1 MDVPVPNE
9 FALDA
14 YKDNVGAMVNRGV
27 EVTLSYHKQWGDWK
41 FGATGNF
48 AYNKMNYWI
57 SVE

>member
-14 YKDNVGAMVNRGV
+14 YKDNVGAMINRGV

-41 FGATGNF
+41 IRS
-48 AYNKMNYWI
+48 YW
-57 SVE
+57 